1 MDLQQKVN
9 NANEKLNEVTEEFVK
24 TEQAKNLEISH
35 LQNQIQKMK
44 GDLQIVV
51 EQLQRQ
57 KNQDELSSDSQMQL
71 ESLQ

>member
-44 GDLQIVV
+44 GDL
-51 EQLQRQ
+51 
-57 KNQDELSSDSQMQL
+57 
-71 ESLQ
+71 